1 LEYLILSQ
9 ANHAYFL
16 LLEFLS
22 RLFLFVLLAVEPV
35 LLVLCIVSLCVRG
48 EQTLH
53 RADFS
58 LFVDQILG

>member
-1 LEYLILSQ
+1 
-9 ANHAYFL
+9 

-58 LFVDQILG
+58 LFVDQILGRFSVQFFSLDFLFRL